1 MEMATTADPLEE
13 MKATERRFV
22 EDVWNRG
29 DLSSLD
35 ETHRDDLV
43 VHWNR
48 DFTNLFELRE
58 FVERVREAFP
68 DFRVH
73 IEFEIAEGD
82 RVTVGFTATGTHEG
96 PFRGLPATGR
106 RVRFSG
112 TWTHRFEDGRIVE
125 GWTAWDDAEIARQLG
140 VDFPRAL
147 VTLPTLYGKRLVEM
161 LRARRRDAA
170 SADGAAS
177 R

>member
-1 MEMATTADPLEE
+1 MATTADPIEE

-22 EDVWNRG
+22 EGAWNRG

-35 ETHRDDLV
+35 ETHGENLV

-58 FVERVREAFP
+58 FIAEVREAFP
-68 DFRVH
+68 DFH
-73 IEFEIAEGD
+73 IHTEFEIAED
-82 RVTVGFTATGTHEG
+82 DTVTVGFTATGTHER
-96 PFRGLPATGR
+96 PFRGVPATGR

-140 VDFPRAL
+140 VDFPRVL
-147 VTLPTLYGKRLVEM
+147 VTLPMLYGRRLV
-161 LRARRRDAA
+161 AA
-170 SADGAAS
+170 IRS